1 MASTLDT
8 LEQQIRGS
16 RRALARNIDEVRTR
30 AEAAVDW
37 EAHYRRHMGAALT
50 VAALGGLMLGAL
62 SRRQGGAI
70 AKAGPVGRFAA
81 HASDALLA
89 VATTA
94 AVDWIAEVIPG
105 FRDEFRTRATS

>member
-8 LEQQIRGS
+8 LEQQIRGN
-16 RRALARNIDEVRTR
+16 RRALARNIDEIRTR

-50 VAALGGLMLGAL
+50 VAALGGLVLGAL
-62 SRRQGGAI
+62 SKRHASAVAQ
-70 AKAGPVGRFAA
+70 AGPVGRFATQA
-81 HASDALLA
+81 ADALLA

-94 AVDWIAEVIPG
+94 AVDFIAEVIPG
-105 FRDEFRTRATS
+105 FREEFRTRASS